1 MSPMDSRIHP
11 VYSMSQ
17 WCDGSRAK
25 HPLFLAQPPS
35 TSLSTIACVR
45 LAQSR
50 RNSHGGMAG
59 PGSLVRHTSTWTEED
74 KGFHIGR
81 RGWIGCFQVDGCA
94 SHWWETIGVG
104 IDASDVCLVCLRRAH
119 VFVLIARIGN
129 APHHVMDERRSHY
142 QDTLERL
149 DRLYRE
155 SKTHGLERD
164 GPPTD
169 VVEEPTT
176 TTDGQD
182 EERKEKEAFCNGSW
196 FVKAMDGAIRGFV
209 TAYAL
214 REGVGGITRAI
225 QGLRRRRKGETIQRN
240 HASPLPSRDAL
251 EAGFFVG
258 GFTGTYHAIKGIL
271 VQKGI
276 KQETASFAAGTVAGT
291 SVLFLDQ
298 DKRRTMALYLM
309 ARVAQSGYNSLKAK
323 GKWHFWGNKW
333 KHGDTLLFSVA
344 SAQVMYAYVIR
355 PGTLPPSYLAFI
367 ERISPIARSVIGGVR
382 DCCRSRPINTEA
394 LKSYCLKHGREFP
407 LVGSSPRAI
416 PCAIMHP
423 KNESCLF
430 HNQAV
435 FLKAFRSTFPLYLSL
450 STVPVLVF
458 NTNAFMR
465 KPLKSVSRSLL
476 NAVQSTAF
484 LSTFVSIYMG
494 AVCLHRKLDL
504 PDHKLNYFVV
514 GLLSGCS
521 LLVEKK
527 SRRSELALYVMPRA
541 IDALFLSMVDRRYLP
556 SIPHGEVALFS
567 ICMGSLMYYYDHE
580 RDTVAPFVHALIRRV
595 VYGQD
600 PLLKVP
606 SVAKLLPQEE
616 EDERN
621 NE

>member
-1 MSPMDSRIHP
+1 MALEGRTRCVQLDRCLLLSSLVGDDWI
-11 VYSMSQ
+11 
-17 WCDGSRAK
+17 W
-25 HPLFLAQPPS
+25 QPFDAS
-35 TSLSTIACVR
+35 EVR
-45 LAQSR
+45 LVRFR
-50 RNSHGGMAG
+50 RPHHLG
-59 PGSLVRHTSTWTEED
+59 
-74 KGFHIGR
+74 
-81 RGWIGCFQVDGCA
+81 
-94 SHWWETIGVG
+94 
-104 IDASDVCLVCLRRAH
+104 
-119 VFVLIARIGN
+119 LIARIGN
-129 APHHVMDERRSHY
+129 AQHHVMDERRSTY

-149 DRLYRE
+149 DRLCHE
-155 SKTHGLERD
+155 SKTKVVERE
-164 GPPTD
+164 GPTSD
-169 VVEEPTT
+169 VAEEPTT
-176 TTDGQD
+176 TTDGQG
-182 EERKEKEAFCNGSW
+182 EEQDANETFCDGSW

-225 QGLRRRRKGETIQRN
+225 QGMRRRRKGETVQRN
-240 HASPLPSRDAL
+240 QASPLPTRDAL
-251 EAGFFVG
+251 HAGFFVG
-258 GFTGTYHAIKGIL
+258 GYTGTYHAIKGIL
-271 VQKGI
+271 VQRGAQ
-276 KQETASFAAGTVAGT
+276 QETASFAAGTVAGT
-291 SVLFLDQ
+291 SVLFLDR

-309 ARVAQSGYNSLKAK
+309 ARVAQSAYNSLKAK

-382 DCCRSRPINTEA
+382 DCCRSRPINVEA

-407 LVGSSPRAI
+407 LLDSNPSAI

-423 KNESCLF
+423 KHESCLV

-450 STVPVLVF
+450 SIVPVLVF

-476 NAVQSTAF
+476 NAVQSTTF

-494 AVCLHRKLDL
+494 AVCLHRNLDL

-514 GLLSGCS
+514 GLFSGCS

-616 EDERN
+616 EDERYD
-621 NE
+621 E

>member
-1 MSPMDSRIHP
+1 
-11 VYSMSQ
+11 
-17 WCDGSRAK
+17 
-25 HPLFLAQPPS
+25 
-35 TSLSTIACVR
+35 
-45 LAQSR
+45 
-50 RNSHGGMAG
+50 
-59 PGSLVRHTSTWTEED
+59 
-74 KGFHIGR
+74 
-81 RGWIGCFQVDGCA
+81 
-94 SHWWETIGVG
+94 
-104 IDASDVCLVCLRRAH
+104 
-119 VFVLIARIGN
+119 
-129 APHHVMDERRSHY
+129 MDEPPSHY

-149 DRLYRE
+149 DRLYHA
-155 SKTHGLERD
+155 SKTSGWERD

-169 VVEEPTT
+169 VVEEEPTT
-176 TTDGQD
+176 TNDGQR
-182 EERKEKEAFCNGSW
+182 EGKNGKETYCDGSW

-225 QGLRRRRKGETIQRN
+225 QGMRRKRKGETIQRN
-240 HASPLPSRDAL
+240 NTSSLPSRDAL
-251 EAGFFVG
+251 HAGFFVG
-258 GFTGTYHAIKGIL
+258 GYTGTYHAIKGIL
-271 VQKGI
+271 VRRGI

-298 DKRRTMALYLM
+298 DKRRIMALYLM
-309 ARVAQSGYNSLKAK
+309 ARVAQSAYNSLKAK

-407 LVGSSPRAI
+407 LVDSSPRAI
-416 PCAIMHP
+416 PCAVMHP
-423 KNESCLF
+423 KHESCLF

-476 NAVQSTAF
+476 NAVQSTMF

-556 SIPHGEVALFS
+556 SIPHGEVVLFS

-616 EDERN
+616 EDERID
-621 NE
+621 E